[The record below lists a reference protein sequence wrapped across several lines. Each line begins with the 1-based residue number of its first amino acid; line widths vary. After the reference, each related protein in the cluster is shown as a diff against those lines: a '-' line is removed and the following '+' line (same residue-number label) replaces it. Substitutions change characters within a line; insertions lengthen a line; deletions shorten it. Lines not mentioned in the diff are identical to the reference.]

1 MSERLTLQIISG
13 MGATSMSA
21 TEVKKTNSAGR
32 NAIVSKR
39 INLSREEREAL
50 VIEVTVNMLKS
61 TMTKGEA
68 LKYLRLNLFSVNQA
82 DYAKMVGICRK
93 VLSEIENGKG
103 NYTEAILQKAFRPL
117 GMVVTVM
124 PRNLA
129 ILDKA
134 RSAC

>member
-1 MSERLTLQIISG
+1 
-13 MGATSMSA
+13 MGATSMIEA
-21 TEVKKTNSAGR
+21 EIKKTNSVGR
-32 NAIVSKR
+32 HAIVSKR
-39 INLSREEREAL
+39 VNLSRAERETL
-50 VIEVTVNMLKS
+50 VIEVTVNMLKG

-82 DYAKMVGICRK
+82 DYAKMVGISRK

-103 NYTEAILQKAFRPL
+103 NYTEAILQKVFRPL

-124 PRNLA
+124 PRDLA

-134 RSAC
+134 RSVA